1 MKQEF
6 QHRYLYIHTIG
17 CQMNVYDS
25 GQIENLLRPQGYLPT
40 PFPEK
45 ADVIIINTCA
55 IREKAEQKV
64 FSFLGR
70 LADLKRKKPHLKLGV
85 GGCVA
90 QQEGRKILNRMPHVD
105 FVFGTRAISR
115 LPGIIDQVK
124 QKHCRIVDIDM
135 ALEHEENEPKSIL
148 KEDDNTTRF
157 VTIMRGCD
165 NFCAYCVVPY
175 VRGREI
181 SRHPDHILEEIRNL
195 VHAGVHEVTLLGQ
208 NVNSYGKKEGLCS
221 FSELLF
227 RVNNIKGLLR
237 IRFTTSHPK
246 DLSEDLIYAFRD
258 LEKLCNH
265 IHLPIQSG
273 SDRILKRMNRKYTR
287 GEYYKKIEKFRSVCP
302 DIAVTTDIIVGFP
315 GETEQD
321 FGETL
326 KLIKSVEYDSLFAFK
341 YSDRPNAPAARFSDK
356 ISENEKKDRLSRVLE
371 LQKIITGRRNTAL
384 VGSVQTVLVHGHS
397 KRNGKLQSVQWSG
410 RTPANKI
417 VNFTDSGTDKA
428 LGKNLIGRMVS
439 VRIDTALTHSLRG
452 KPIAGEP
459 SPRGS
464 KGVDD
469 YAA

>member
-1 MKQEF
+1 MNQEF
-6 QHRYLYIHTIG
+6 EHRFLYIHTIG

-25 GQIENLLRPQGYLPT
+25 GQIESLLRPQGYLPT
-40 PFPEK
+40 PFPET

-70 LADLKRKKPHLKLGV
+70 LSDLKRKKPHIILGV

-115 LPGIIDQVK
+115 LPGIIEQVK

-135 ALEHEENEPKSIL
+135 TLEHEENGSKSVF
-148 KEDDNTTRF
+148 KEDESVTRF

-175 VRGREI
+175 VRGRET

-227 RVNNIKGLLR
+227 RVNNIKGLSR

-258 LEKLCNH
+258 LDKLCNH

-315 GETEQD
+315 GETEAD

-326 KLIKSVEYDSLFAFK
+326 KLIKLVEYDSLFAFK

-356 ISENEKKDRLSRVLE
+356 ISESEKKDRLSRVLE
-371 LQKIITGRRNTAL
+371 LQKIITGHRNKAL
-384 VGSVQTVLVHGHS
+384 VGSVQTVMVDGHS
-397 KRNGKLQSVQWSG
+397 KRNGKLKSVQWSG

-428 LGKNLIGRMVS
+428 LGENLIGHMVF
-439 VRIDTALTHSLRG
+439 VQIDTALTHSLRG

-459 SPRGS
+459 SLRGS